1 MTSYKKW
8 LHSVYSS
15 LEHYII
21 IMFLW
26 IPPIIAFLLGS
37 IPFGLLIAKSRG
49 INIREHGSGNIGATN
64 VLRIVGKKYGIACF
78 ILDFLKGLIPALL
91 GYNLYTFTGA
101 DETMAISALREYA
114 FDLGSNQFKAQ
125 ALAVFTG
132 LCAILGHNYSP
143 WVNFKGGKGIA
154 TSAGVL
160 AVFMPFGLPILI
172 LIFLLTYK
180 ISRYVSLASIMASAS
195 LPLLVLFGA
204 WKHGKLTN
212 GTWNKP
218 LLIFAVFVGVMAI
231 WKHRSNIKNIL
242 NGSEFKFESKKKS
255 NPSQQEE

>member
-1 MTSYKKW
+1 MFTLW
-8 LHSVYSS
+8 L
-15 LEHYII
+15 
-21 IMFLW
+21 
-26 IPPIIAFLLGS
+26 IPIFAFFLGS

-49 INIREHGSGNIGATN
+49 IDIRQHGSGNIGATN
-64 VLRIVGKKYGIACF
+64 VLRIVGKKYGITCF

-101 DETMAISALREYA
+101 DSTMAIDFLRSNA
-114 FDLGSNQFKAQ
+114 FDLGDNQFKAQ
-125 ALAVFTG
+125 SLQVFTG

-160 AVFMPFGLPILI
+160 IPFAPFALPILI
-172 LIFLLTYK
+172 LIFYLTFK
-180 ISRYVSLASIMASAS
+180 ITKYVSVASMVGASS
-195 LPLLVLFGA
+195 LPLLVVYGS
-204 WKHGKLTN
+204 WKHGKLDA

-218 LLIFAVFVGVMAI
+218 LLIFSIFIALMAI

-242 NGSEFKFESKKKS
+242 NGTEYKFNSKKS
-255 NPSQQEE
+255 NSSSED